1 MMHTFVLHLQSAT
14 QYQRIDDVAS
24 FVGEDE
30 SGSFGI
36 MAGHARM
43 MTCLTFGLARYRHVD
58 ETWQFLAVPGAIVYF
73 LDNQLYVN
81 ARRYVCGE
89 DYGTVGSTL
98 RQELRLEEENLQGLK
113 ENLARLEDEMFKRLG
128 EVQRDAGGLR

>member
-1 MMHTFVLHLQSAT
+1 
-14 QYQRIDDVAS
+14 
-24 FVGEDE
+24 
-30 SGSFGI
+30 
-36 MAGHARM
+36 

-89 DYGTVGSTL
+89 DYGTVSSTL
-98 RQELRLEEENLQGLK
+98 KQELRLEEEKLQDLK
-113 ENLARLEDEMFKRLG
+113 ENLTRLEKEMFKRLW
-128 EVQRDAGGLR
+128 EMQRAAGALE